1 MRVAI
6 VGGGISGDAIRRAVE
21 KRGGEA
27 LLLSRGSGFDL
38 LQDDAAERLEATGAD
53 AIVEAAGHFTMSGRV
68 AKRFFTS
75 STKAVTEA
83 SRVLRARH
91 VLLSI
96 VNCQLPIMQGYGY
109 FAGKAAQEKL
119 ARETSEY
126 LTIVRSTQWHEFAGQ
141 NLERMKLGPIAMV
154 PSMTIAP
161 VSLDAVA
168 GVVAECALD
177 LRAQGE
183 YEITGPE
190 TATLWDMTR
199 ALPNKTVKPFPMTV
213 PGGMGKAFRDGA
225 LVPGAEAEVVG
236 PTFSAWLRSAA
247 AAQGVE

>member
-6 VGGGISGDAIRRAVE
+6 VGGGISGNAIKRAVE

-27 LLLSRGSGFDL
+27 LLLSRKNGLDL
-38 LQDDAAERLEATGAD
+38 LKDDAAKRLEATGAD
-53 AIVEAAGHFTMSGRV
+53 AIVEAAGHFTMSGKV
-68 AKRFFTS
+68 AKDFFTK
-75 STKAVTEA
+75 STKAVTA
-83 SRVLRARH
+83 AAHAMGARH

-96 VNCQLPIMQGYGY
+96 VNCELPIVQGYGY
-109 FAGKAAQEKL
+109 FAGKTAQEKL
-119 ARETSEY
+119 ARETSEN
-126 LTIVRSTQWHEFAGQ
+126 LTIVRSTQWYEFAGQ

-154 PSMTIAP
+154 PGMTIAP

-168 GVVAECALD
+168 DVVAECALG

-190 TATLWDMTR
+190 TTTLWDMTK
-199 ALPNKTVKPFPMTV
+199 ALPNKTVKPLPMPI
-213 PGGMGKAFRDGA
+213 PGGMGKAFRDGT

-236 PTFSAWLRSAA
+236 PKFSAWLRSAA
-247 AAQGVE
+247 TTQGVK